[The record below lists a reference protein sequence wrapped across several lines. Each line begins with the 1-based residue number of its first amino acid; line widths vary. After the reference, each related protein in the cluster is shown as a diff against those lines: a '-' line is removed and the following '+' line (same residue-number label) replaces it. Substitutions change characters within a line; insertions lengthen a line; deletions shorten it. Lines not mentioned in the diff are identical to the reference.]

1 FLAWIRTALALM
13 AGGLA
18 LVAFELP
25 LDTSA
30 TVTGACALVG
40 LGVVASA
47 AGWMGWLRNE
57 RALRHQRPLPGPPA
71 ALLVTAGL
79 ALGAVRAG
87 ARSSPGRVRGR
98 RHGVAPLEMRVERVS
113 QVLWRRRIT
122 DSVSCSARRPATERY
137 WQEQEPS
144 ATLCGKRL
152 AK

>member
-1 FLAWIRTALALM
+1 MTRRRPRRIYREGTEPDPRFSLANERTFLAWIRTALALM

-30 TVTGACALVG
+30 TVTGACALVS

-71 ALLVTAGL
+71 ALLVTAGVVLVGLLVVLGL
-79 ALGAVRAG
+79 AVEQLG
-87 ARSSPGRVRGR
+87 
-98 RHGVAPLEMRVERVS
+98 
-113 QVLWRRRIT
+113 
-122 DSVSCSARRPATERY
+122 
-137 WQEQEPS
+137 
-144 ATLCGKRL
+144 
-152 AK
+152 